1 MVGCSML
8 FIVYT
13 VHDAFRCYFKALRP
27 YSFSVM
33 MHLAVHALPPWP
45 LSFVVSLPTPQAT
58 ASSADIIPTPHFLTT
73 IFETDQFTGMS
84 SECIGGIMGALCG
97 VGVIWTVVAIVVRSK
112 DSITRQVN
120 PLTSY
125 SATAVGLSR
134 NNACPHMENVAS
146 MGWPAHRDYPICLG
160 LSLAFTLSALFSGW
174 ERE

>member
-1 MVGCSML
+1 MFNVIYCLYCSRCIPLL
-8 FIVYT
+8 FQGPATLFLLGY
-13 VHDAFRCYFKALRP
+13 DASRCARTATLAAL
-27 YSFSVM
+27 
-33 MHLAVHALPPWP
+33 
-45 LSFVVSLPTPQAT
+45 FVVSLPTPQAT